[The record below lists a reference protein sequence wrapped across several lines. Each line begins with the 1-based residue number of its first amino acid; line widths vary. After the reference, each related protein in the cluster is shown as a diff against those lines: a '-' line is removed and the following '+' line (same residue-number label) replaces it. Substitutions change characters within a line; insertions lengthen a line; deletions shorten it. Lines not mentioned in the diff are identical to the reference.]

1 MKAYLSEIFSS
12 IQGEGPFVGERQLF
26 IRFCDCHRS
35 CAFCDTNFSR
45 KSTFLLEE
53 KAGSARFSQ
62 EPNPISLEQLLQW
75 VDRLDTD
82 CFHPH
87 IALTGGEPL
96 LQVDFL
102 EAWLPELLKRRA
114 GVYLETTGDLPNEL
128 ERVVKWIDVV
138 SMDIKLPS
146 VTGESSS
153 FSKHQAF
160 LEILQQYQ
168 LASFVKIVVS
178 AKTDLEELLEAGK
191 LLNKTPSQTLIL
203 QPVTP
208 LKASLESPSGKQL
221 LTWQK
226 DLMAMGLTSV
236 RVIPQTHRMMEVL

>member
-1 MKAYLSEIFSS
+1 M
-12 IQGEGPFVGERQLF
+12 
-26 IRFCDCHRS
+26 
-35 CAFCDTNFSR
+35 
-45 KSTFLLEE
+45 
-53 KAGSARFSQ
+53 
-62 EPNPISLEQLLQW
+62 QW
-75 VDRLDTD
+75 VDRFDID

-96 LQVDFL
+96 LHVDFL

-114 GVYLETTGDLPNEL
+114 GVYLETAGDLPNEL
-128 ERVVKWIDVV
+128 ERVAKWIDVL

-153 FSKHQAF
+153 FSKHQAC
-160 LEILQQYQ
+160 LKIAQQHQ
-168 LASFVKIVVS
+168 FACFVKIVVS

-191 LLNKTPSQTLIL
+191 LLGKTPNQTLVL

-208 LKASLESPSGKQL
+208 LKAGSERPSGKQL

-226 DLMAMGLTSV
+226 ELMAMGLTSV